1 MILKNKNA
9 IIFGGGGSLGSAVAR
24 AFAKNGAR
32 VFLAG
37 RHVAPVKLIA
47 EKINAEGGKAE
58 SAEVDALN
66 EKAVNEYVK
75 AVASKAGTVDISFNA
90 ISWYDLQ
97 GVPLTEMSLTDFARP
112 ISISIETQFITS
124 TAAARIM
131 IRQGHGVIL
140 SLTATPG
147 GIGYA
152 NIGGFGPACCAVES
166 FSRNLG
172 AELGPYNVRVVNMR
186 SGGSPDSKPFV
197 EALENNREAATE
209 FIRKIENDTMLK
221 KLPLREDIGNLAS
234 FLASDLAGKITGVTI
249 DITSGTTAAL
259 NYKVTPIAFVHDGH
273 ASKHAEAR

>member
-1 MILKNKNA
+1 
-9 IIFGGGGSLGSAVAR
+9 
-24 AFAKNGAR
+24 
-32 VFLAG
+32 LAG

-131 IRQGHGVIL
+131 IRQ
-140 SLTATPG
+140 
-147 GIGYA
+147 
-152 NIGGFGPACCAVES
+152 
-166 FSRNLG
+166 
-172 AELGPYNVRVVNMR
+172 
-186 SGGSPDSKPFV
+186 
-197 EALENNREAATE
+197 
-209 FIRKIENDTMLK
+209 
-221 KLPLREDIGNLAS
+221 
-234 FLASDLAGKITGVTI
+234 
-249 DITSGTTAAL
+249 
-259 NYKVTPIAFVHDGH
+259 
-273 ASKHAEAR
+273 